1 MGIIPVKLFLTW
13 TCGSGAVMF
22 KEKITDAQWTDDAQ
36 GTDNVQGTKTDH
48 KSLLWAFGSGELTR
62 GPESMKRSPDLL
74 KMLK

>member
-48 KSLLWAFGSGELTR
+48 KSLL
-62 GPESMKRSPDLL
+62 
-74 KMLK
+74 